1 MTNREFLTA
10 VAQNETL
17 SVEIREHANAMLVK
31 ADEKNAKRRET
42 QTKVQKENEPIKA
55 KILEILST
63 GVVKVASDIATELEI
78 STQKASALCR
88 QLVESGNA
96 SVKEV
101 KGKSGKVKAYF
112 IEPDTDDAVQA
123 LPEELSV

>member
-1 MTNREFLTA
+1 MTNREFLNA
-10 VAQNETL
+10 IAQNETL
-17 SVEIREHANAMLVK
+17 SVEIREYATTMLTK

-42 QTKVQKENEPIKA
+42 PNKTQLANEPIKA
-55 KILEILST
+55 KILEILSN

-88 QLVESGNA
+88 QLVESGKA

-101 KGKSGKVKAYF
+101 KGKSGKVKAYYV
-112 IEPDTDDAVQA
+112 ERVG
-123 LPEELSV
+123 E

>member
-10 VAQNETL
+10 IASNETL
-17 SVEIREHANAMLVK
+17 SVEIREHATAMLTK

-55 KILEILST
+55 KILEILAS

-88 QLVESGNA
+88 QLVESGKA

-101 KGKSGKVKAYF
+101 KGKSGKVKAYY
-112 IEPDTDDAVQA
+112 IETVG
-123 LPEELSV
+123 E

>member
-101 KGKSGKVKAYF
+101 KGKSGKVKAYY
-112 IEPDTDDAVQA
+112 IETVG
-123 LPEELSV
+123 E

>member
-1 MTNREFLTA
+1 MTQREFLTA
-10 VAQNETL
+10 IAQNETL
-17 SVEIREHANAMLVK
+17 NAELVDFAKALLAK

-42 QTKVQKENEPIKA
+42 QSKVQKENEPIKA
-55 KILEILST
+55 KILEILASGT
-63 GVVKVASDIATELEI
+63 VKVASDIATELEI

-88 QLVESGNA
+88 QLVESGKA

-112 IEPDTDDAVQA
+112 IEVVG
-123 LPEELSV
+123 E

>member
-42 QTKVQKENEPIKA
+42 PNKTQLANEPIKA
-55 KILEILST
+55 QILELLADKSM
-63 GVVKVASDIATELEI
+63 VASDIARELEI
-78 STQKASALCR
+78 TTQKASALAR
-88 QLVESGNA
+88 QLVESGQL
-96 SVKEV
+96 SVADVKV
-101 KGKSGKVKAYF
+101 KGKGSVKCYSLAKG
-112 IEPDTDDAVQA
+112 E
-123 LPEELSV
+123 